1 MSPRGCAEFVGT
13 GNILPAVVEEVE
25 HETLWLRWQ
34 GQRIAVAPAPL
45 APGTPVYLC
54 VRPTQVFV
62 VRPDRLTERQ
72 RENLLC
78 GQIVGELLQ
87 GETYTLHLRLDQSTA
102 AYDLEIALPGY
113 VYHRLSLDSEK
124 QIMIEL
130 RRQALHVIPRD
141 GNP

>member
-1 MSPRGCAEFVGT
+1 
-13 GNILPAVVEEVE
+13 VEEVE